1 MSEAG
6 NRRPRDCAPCGAG
19 GFTLLEMM
27 VTVAVMALVAA
38 IVAPNMVRS
47 LDFLE
52 LHETT
57 RLLQADLR
65 VMRATAIRTGQK
77 VDLEATNHGREY
89 DWIGGSRIL
98 PPTITMTM
106 PGPIVV
112 YPDGSVQPATVDLS
126 AHGRHFQVYVDAING
141 AVTVSGR

>member
-6 NRRPRDCAPCGAG
+6 NR
-19 GFTLLEMM
+19 GFTLLEML

-38 IVAPNMVRS
+38 IVVPNMVQS
-47 LDFLE
+47 LDYLE

-57 RLLQADLR
+57 RVLQADLR
-65 VMRATAIRTGQK
+65 VLRATAIRTGQK
-77 VDLEATNHGREY
+77 VDLKASNRGREY

-98 PPTITMTM
+98 PPAITMSM

-112 YPDGSVQPATVDLS
+112 YPDGSVQTAAIDM
-126 AHGRHFQVYVDAING
+126 AARGRHFQLTVDPVTG
-141 AVTVSGR
+141 AVTASGR